1 MMAIIREVY
10 PTNSEVYWVNTL
22 QEAKDKVEEVLAAF
36 TDNRSSYVT
45 LNSWDELTREE
56 QLNCQLPLRRQILV
70 VIAWGGE
77 QVFKAGMAIV
87 HVGAL
92 VLLREVRVHTQIHDS
107 DHAILNTGVLLM
119 NNPALVDFVSETAPI
134 DHYAE
139 KLHGL
144 WMSWAKNLM
153 EDKDIFKHYEDIWTP
168 MLVSYDD
175 LLENVKQDRR
185 REARILLELE

>member
-175 LLENVKQDRR
+175 LPENVKQDRR